1 MGVWIVV
8 VFEKWLERLRGGTR
22 HKWYASFVI
31 IFIPLLKATN
41 AQSLVFVPLDVGMT
55 LEK

>member
-1 MGVWIVV
+1 MV
-8 VFEKWLERLRGGTR
+8 VFEKWLEGLRGGTR

-55 LEK
+55 LEI